1 LRYRKNKLAA
11 ASVQKKQLWN
21 EKFER
26 YNEKTKGVV
35 EQTNRNYMA
44 IRNLGTCFD
53 MGLLDVLHMAVALP
67 GSDQSD

>member
-26 YNEKTKGVV
+26 YNEKIKGVV
-35 EQTNRNYMA
+35 EQNEQKLY
-44 IRNLGTCFD
+44 GD
-53 MGLLDVLHMAVALP
+53 
-67 GSDQSD
+67 